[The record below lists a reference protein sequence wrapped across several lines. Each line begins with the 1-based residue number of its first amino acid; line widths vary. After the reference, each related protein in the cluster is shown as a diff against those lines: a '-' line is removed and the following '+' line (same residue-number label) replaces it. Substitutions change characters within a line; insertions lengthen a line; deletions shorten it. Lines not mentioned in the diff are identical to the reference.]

1 MKDYFMD
8 LIEHNQ
14 WANTRIIQAL
24 KVLSEP
30 EVKSLQLLSHIINVQ
45 DLWLERLKQ
54 VENPEIAVWDANS
67 LQEIE
72 ILNMQSTSNWL
83 KFLKKT
89 NSKDLLNLCGYL
101 NLKGEYFENTVQD
114 IITQMLT
121 HSHYH
126 RGQINQLLR
135 QSGSEPAG
143 IDFILYARELK
154 KK

>member
-1 MKDYFMD
+1 MKDYFTD
-8 LIEHNQ
+8 LFEHNQ
-14 WANTRIIQAL
+14 WANARIIHAL

-30 EVKSLQLLSHIINVQ
+30 EVKPLQILSHIINVQ

-54 VENPEIAVWDANS
+54 VENPEIAIWDINS
-67 LQEIE
+67 LQEID

-83 KFLKKT
+83 KFIKKT
-89 NSKDLLNLCGYL
+89 NAKELTSLCGYL
-101 NLKGEYFENTVQD
+101 NLKGEYFENTAQD

-135 QSGSEPAG
+135 QGGSEPAAV
-143 IDFILYARELK
+143 DYILYKRELNK
-154 KK
+154 K